1 MKKRTATV
9 ATYGKTGRE
18 YYRLH
23 ERAAA
28 QRRSIQTITILVL
41 FILAVVIVAGVAR

>member
-1 MKKRTATV
+1 MKRSNSKVGTF
-9 ATYGKTGRE
+9 GKTGRE

-28 QRRSIQTITILVL
+28 QRRATQTIAILTV
-41 FILAVVIVAGVAR
+41 FILAVIIVAGVAQ

>member
-1 MKKRTATV
+1 MKRRTSTV

-28 QRRSIQTITILVL
+28 QRRSVQTITILAV
-41 FILAVVIVAGVAR
+41 FILAAVIVAGVAR

>member
-1 MKKRTATV
+1 MKKHTPRV
-9 ATYGKTGRE
+9 GTYGNTGRE

-28 QRRSIQTITILVL
+28 QRRATQTITILAV
-41 FILAVVIVAGVAR
+41 FILAVIVVAGVAR

>member
-1 MKKRTATV
+1 MKKRPSRV
-9 ATYGKTGRE
+9 ATYGNTGRE

-28 QRRSIQTITILVL
+28 QRRATQTITILAV
-41 FILAVVIVAGVAR
+41 FILAVIIIAGVAR